1 MKYLTLAAAFAL
13 ALSFE
18 ASGNSYS
25 ISSAS
30 GASCSQTEDTGSALE
45 FGTELDTVTQ
55 QGKVFAKW
63 VYKIGQG
70 NLSKINCNRLF
81 VNEAEIQELK
91 LERLQL
97 EIAKLKE
104 RLSNPEV
111 AEKSVA
117 SGDDW

>member
-1 MKYLTLAAAFAL
+1 MKYLTLVAVCAL
-13 ALSFE
+13 ALSLE
-18 ASGNSYS
+18 ASANSYS

-30 GASCSQTEDTGSALE
+30 GASCSQTEDTGSTVE
-45 FGTELDTVTQ
+45 FGTELDTSTQ

-63 VYKIGQG
+63 VFKVGQKG
-70 NLSKINCNRLF
+70 LSKINCNRLF
-81 VNEAEIQELK
+81 VNEAQIQELK

-104 RLSNPEV
+104 ILSNPEV